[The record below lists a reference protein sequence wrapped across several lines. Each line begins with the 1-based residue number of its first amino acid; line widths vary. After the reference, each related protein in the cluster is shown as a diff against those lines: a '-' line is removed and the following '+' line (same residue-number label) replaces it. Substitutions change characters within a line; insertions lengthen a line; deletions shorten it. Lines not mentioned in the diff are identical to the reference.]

1 MTIVIDA
8 SLALAWYFED
18 ESTRET
24 EELLDRVSDTGAV
37 VPAHWRLELANALQ
51 MAIRRQRIDTV
62 YRDNSLAELAVMPIT
77 IDGDTNSYAWST
89 TLRLA
94 ERFSLTL
101 YDAAYLEL
109 ARRRSLPLATLDRD
123 LRGAARMLDIGVL
136 GTG

>member
-62 YRDNSLAELAVMPIT
+62 YRDDSLAELAVMPIT